1 MPTLCGELANCQCD
15 YQLAKKHLFSVI
27 HYLQEQEG
35 VHLVVKARKVAY
47 SAVCQCS
54 IGNFF
59 EHFEGFSEH
68 GIFHGI
74 AV

>member
-1 MPTLCGELANCQCD
+1 
-15 YQLAKKHLFSVI
+15 VI
-27 HYLQEQEG
+27 GYLQEQEG
-35 VHLVVKARKVAY
+35 IHLDVKARKVAW
-47 SAVCQCS
+47 SAVWRCS

-74 AV
+74 TN